1 MYWNKRMF
9 FVYGA
14 EGGRGT
20 EKAEYLLTM
29 TGFPYRLFLLDKDY
43 TRDQLE
49 RLIPGTRVVPHIFH
63 NTKYVGTVKDL
74 YDYLYNEVK
83 EREYGENDD
92 KNDSE
97 PK

>member
-1 MYWNKRMF
+1 MF

-14 EGGRGT
+14 QGGKATG
-20 EKAEYLLTM
+20 KAEYLLTM

-92 KNDSE
+92 KKNDGE
-97 PK
+97 

>member
-1 MYWNKRMF
+1 MF

-14 EGGRGT
+14 EGGKGT

>member
-1 MYWNKRMF
+1 MF